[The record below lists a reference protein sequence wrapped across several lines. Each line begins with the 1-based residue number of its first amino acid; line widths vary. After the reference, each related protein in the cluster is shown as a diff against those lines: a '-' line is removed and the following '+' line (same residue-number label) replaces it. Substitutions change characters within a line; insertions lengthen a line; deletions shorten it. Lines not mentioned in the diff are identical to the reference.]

1 MMRHLTLLPACCL
14 IVLVGTTTAADSEVM
29 PARQSLSG
37 VWRFQLDPENHG
49 EDEQWYVGTLP
60 EKFQLPGTTDENKFG
75 RKTNEQLWRHLS
87 RVYHYVGRAWYQRDV
102 DIPESWQGKRIR
114 LHLERTKVSRVWV
127 DSQTFGTQEGLS
139 APQVYDL
146 TKAIILTKKID
157 EEKARRAHLGS
168 QAEAAAA
175 EAIIAMVAKD
185 HGITVRELRN
195 RRRYSHLC
203 AARYEAYHRLRQ
215 MDMTLK
221 RIGLVMGGRD
231 HATILYGL
239 RQAGA
244 A

>member
-1 MMRHLTLLPACCL
+1 MHPDKGCSYHPKCLTCPLALCRY
-14 IVLVGTTTAADSEVM
+14 E
-29 PARQSLSG
+29 
-37 VWRFQLDPENHG
+37 
-49 EDEQWYVGTLP
+49 
-60 EKFQLPGTTDENKFG
+60 
-75 RKTNEQLWRHLS
+75 
-87 RVYHYVGRAWYQRDV
+87 
-102 DIPESWQGKRIR
+102 
-114 LHLERTKVSRVWV
+114 
-127 DSQTFGTQEGLS
+127 EG
-139 APQVYDL
+139 YDL